1 MGRVISFFY
10 IISQLQMTDLKNYIR
25 HRNYLWS
32 VCSMTGYQ
40 PENED
45 FYYKLTVEN
54 AKQQFEKEKQL
65 YGEDKKKWLA
75 LYKYRT
81 ELEMFI
87 NWRWWEAWEYGD
99 IEENEWF
106 GKLWEEMHDWN
117 CNKFKYD
124 TEEWKFYFRTI
135 D

>member
-1 MGRVISFFY
+1 
-10 IISQLQMTDLKNYIR
+10 
-25 HRNYLWS
+25 
-32 VCSMTGYQ
+32 
-40 PENED
+40 
-45 FYYKLTVEN
+45 
-54 AKQQFEKEKQL
+54 
-65 YGEDKKKWLA
+65 
-75 LYKYRT
+75 
-81 ELEMFI
+81 MFI